1 MFPCRKSV
9 MDVILCHQTVD
20 FDALGAAI
28 ALSCL
33 RVGSR
38 VVLTGGAHP
47 GVKRFLALY
56 RGEFPLMDMRS
67 VHVDQLRTIMVVDN
81 QQRQRLGKAQAWF
94 DAPQVQHIEIYDH
107 HLDQARDIPAT
118 YVEIEAVGATTTL
131 IVEKLRQRG
140 IELDPYTATVMA
152 LGIHVDTGSLTFDQ
166 TTVRDAQ
173 ALAWLMGQGALVK
186 IIAEYVE
193 PSFSPQVQHLFGEAI
208 AHLKREIVQGYR
220 VAWVLLRSPDFVP
233 GLSNLVEKMMQMTDL
248 DALLVGHF
256 YNQTET
262 EGKLAV
268 IGRSHIAATNL
279 NQLFEPYGGGGH
291 DQAAAMSLRLQE
303 PETALL
309 KIYSDFKAQIPQA
322 LTARDLMTAPVRTI
336 LPQTT
341 IEEAQRILF
350 RYGHSG
356 LVVVDDGSKLV
367 GVISRRDLDLA
378 LHHGFH
384 HAPVKGYMSRQV
396 HTIHPNTT
404 MRDIEAM
411 MVGEDLGRLPV
422 VEGDRLVG
430 IVTRT
435 DILRQHHQEHHFAM
449 LPPSQHE
456 TQPLTAIFAERLA
469 APLWHLLQT
478 AAIAAQEQGWHLYL
492 VGGAVRDIFL
502 ADPHGELL
510 LQDLDLVVDGFHTSA
525 DVGAGVTLANH
536 ICTLY
541 PNARLS
547 VHGEFQT
554 AAILW
559 HKDPILGSLW
569 MDIATA
575 RTEFYPYPAANPEVE
590 ASSIRQDLYRRD
602 FTINALCLRLTQP
615 RAGEL
620 LDFFGGLWDLKKRH
634 IRVLHANSFI
644 EDPTR
649 IYRAVRFAV
658 RLGFQLEVQTE
669 EYIRYAIASGIYEKL
684 HHEKPQAPALTTRL
698 RAELKYLL
706 TAEYWKG
713 ALQLLDDLGA
723 LQCIHKNLALSP
735 ILWWQIRCVDR
746 WLRYHDQD
754 HLWEHWCIRLEA
766 LLLTLSTADRLKVG
780 DRLQLPKDSCH
791 RLVKIAE
798 LQTKILPTLMA
809 ADTLSEK
816 VLLLQPLKLPEIILL
831 ASLSPKPIR
840 HHLWCYLRRWQ
851 FVRAP
856 LDGSDLKA
864 LGYKPG
870 PQFRVILVD
879 LLRQTLDGNI
889 GDRPSA
895 LHYLQSHYP
904 LEKPGQHNP

>member
-1 MFPCRKSV
+1 

-56 RGEFPLMDMRS
+56 RGEFPLIEMRS

-81 QQRQRLGKAQAWF
+81 QQRQRLGKAQTWF
-94 DAPQVQHIEIYDH
+94 DAPQVQHIELYDH
-107 HLDQARDIPAT
+107 HLDQERDIPAT
-118 YVEIEAVGATTTL
+118 HVEIEAVGATTTL
-131 IVEKLRQRG
+131 IAEKLQARG

-186 IIAEYVE
+186 IIAEYAE
-193 PSFSPQVQHLFGEAI
+193 PSFSPQVQHLFSEAI
-208 AHLKREIVQGYR
+208 ANLHQELVQGYKL
-220 VAWVLLRSPDFVP
+220 AWVLLQSPNFVP

-248 DALLVGHF
+248 DALLLGHF
-256 YNQTET
+256 YNQTDKD
-262 EGKLAV
+262 GKLVV
-268 IGRSHIAATNL
+268 IGRSHITGTNL

-291 DQAAAMSLRLQE
+291 DQAAALNLRTKE
-303 PETALL
+303 PETALH
-309 KIYSDFKAQIPQA
+309 KIYTDFKAQVPQA
-322 LTARDLMTAPVRTI
+322 LTAKDLMTAPVRTI

-341 IEEAQRILF
+341 IEEAQRVLF

-356 LVVVDDGSKLV
+356 LAVVDDGGKLV

-396 HTIHPNTT
+396 RTITPDST
-404 MRDIEAM
+404 MREIEAI
-411 MVGEDLGRLPV
+411 MVSEDLGRLPV

-435 DILRQHHQEHHFAM
+435 DILRQHHQEQRLSL
-449 LPPSQHE
+449 LPPSKDDS
-456 TQPLTAIFAERLA
+456 QPLTAIFAERLA
-469 APLWHLLQT
+469 PPLWNLLQT
-478 AAIAAQEQGWHLYL
+478 AAIAAQSRGWHLYL
-492 VGGAVRDIFL
+492 VGGAVRDVFL
-502 ADPHGELL
+502 ADANEELL
-510 LQDLDLVVDGFHTSA
+510 LQDIDLVVDGFHGSA
-525 DVGAGVTLANH
+525 DVGAGVTLANQ
-536 ICTLY
+536 ICELY

-559 HKDPILGSLW
+559 HKDPVLGSLW

-602 FTINALCLRLTQP
+602 FTINALCLRLTEP
-615 RAGEL
+615 RSGDL
-620 LDFFGGLWDLKKRH
+620 LDFFGGLWDLKKRQ

-658 RLGFQLEVQTE
+658 RFGFQLEVQTE

-684 HHEKPQAPALTTRL
+684 HREKPQAPALTTRL
-698 RAELKYLL
+698 KAELKYLL
-706 TAEYWKG
+706 TAKYWK
-713 ALQLLDDLGA
+713 ATLQLLDELGA
-723 LQCIHKNLALSP
+723 LKCIHKNLALNP
-735 ILWWQIRCVDR
+735 ELWWQIRCVDH
-746 WLRYHDQD
+746 WLRHHDPE
-754 HLWEHWCIRLEA
+754 HNWEHWRIRLEG
-766 LLLTLSTADRLKVG
+766 LLLNLAPEERLKVG
-780 DRLQLPKDSCH
+780 DRLQLPKDSFN
-791 RLVKIAE
+791 RLVKLSQLQAE
-798 LQTKILPTLMA
+798 VLPQLIQA
-809 ADTLSEK
+809 QTLSDK
-816 VLLLQPLKLPEIILL
+816 VFALQSLKLPEVILL
-831 ASLSPKPIR
+831 AAISSKAIR
-840 HHLWCYLRRWQ
+840 QDLWCYLRRWQ
-851 FVRAP
+851 FIRAP
-856 LDGSDLKA
+856 LDGADLKA
-864 LGYKPG
+864 LGYKPS
-870 PQFRVILVD
+870 PQFKIILED
-879 LLRQTLDGNI
+879 LLRKTLDQEI

-895 LHYLQSHYP
+895 LAYLETHYP
-904 LEKPGQHNP
+904 QV